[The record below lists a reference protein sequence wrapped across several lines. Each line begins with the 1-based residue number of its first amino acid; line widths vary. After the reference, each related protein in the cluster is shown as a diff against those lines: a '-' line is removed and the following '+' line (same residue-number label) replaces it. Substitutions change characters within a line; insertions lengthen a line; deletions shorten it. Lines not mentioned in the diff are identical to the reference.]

1 MEDISHIGFLAIVAI
16 FIERFQLYCGLSCTS
31 VFLFINLCG
40 LYSIINRISVTI
52 NIQYNR

>member
-40 LYSIINRISVTI
+40 LYSMYKPHIKCT
-52 NIQYNR
+52 